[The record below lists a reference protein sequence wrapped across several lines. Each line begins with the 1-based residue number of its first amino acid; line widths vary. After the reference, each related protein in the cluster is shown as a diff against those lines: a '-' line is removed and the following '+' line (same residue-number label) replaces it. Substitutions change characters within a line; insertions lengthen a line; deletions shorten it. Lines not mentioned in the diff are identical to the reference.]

1 MKTRKL
7 KKMDKS
13 TEQTEKKRLSFF
25 KYKFD
30 KGPVSKSKISEPTNE
45 GNCRFAL
52 QDFFFVLHKRYFEEC
67 ELLNPAGYLHTGSFL
82 KKEYANDFFDNLPT
96 GAVIYAE
103 KTRNRKNELV
113 DNTAKKFES
122 EDDYIIALHS
132 AIYIKNIDER
142 ILSKLPSEISAG
154 KSSAPAIW
162 HATAVEGATCLWDI
176 DKFLHYYKPI
186 VAK

>member
-7 KKMDKS
+7 KKIDKS
-13 TEQTEKKRLSFF
+13 IEQAEKKRLSFF

-30 KGPVSKSKISEPTNE
+30 KGPVSKSKIKKIANL

-52 QDFFFVLHKRYFEEC
+52 QDFFFVLHKKYFTER
-67 ELLNPAGYLHTGSFL
+67 ELLNPVGYLHTGSFL
-82 KKEYANDFFDNLPT
+82 KKGYVDDFFDNLPT

-103 KTRNRKNELV
+103 KIRNRKNEPV
-113 DNTAKKFES
+113 DNTTQKFKN

-142 ILSKLPSEISAG
+142 ILSKLPSEISAS
-154 KSSAPAIW
+154 KSGASAIW
-162 HATAVEGATCLWDI
+162 HATAVHGTTLL
-176 DKFLHYYKPI
+176 F
-186 VAK
+186 